1 MTPTSTPRQ
10 RVVPVGGAHPVTK
23 GVGEYELGDEQHYVF
38 YDGYR
43 GARALLK
50 NVGTFE
56 GSGHQVTPL
65 PPHAPSM
72 LAG

>member
-1 MTPTSTPRQ
+1 M
-10 RVVPVGGAHPVTK
+10 TK
-23 GVGEYELGDEQHYVF
+23 GLAEYELGDEQHYVF

>member
-1 MTPTSTPRQ
+1 M
-10 RVVPVGGAHPVTK
+10 VPVGGAHPVTK

-56 GSGHQVTPL
+56 GSGHQVTPS